1 MSDYINTEPLQEMFV
16 FETAQLIEQL
26 EQIILYGEKK
36 NGLES
41 QIDEIFR
48 IMHTIKGSSAMMC
61 FNNIS
66 LLAHSVE
73 DLFFYLREYKPQQ
86 VDYMY
91 LTDIMLKVIDFIG
104 NEVVKIKN
112 KEDSDEDPSNI
123 IHLLADFLSDLKTV
137 RPEDETEINRCII
150 EAGHPQNDP
159 DAHSYAYKAV
169 VTFEDDCEMESMRA
183 FAVIHALQQ
192 VAYGISHFPEEISDN
207 DSCNKRIRDK
217 GLTVRFSSWLPES
230 EVRRLLEETMFL
242 RELTIECES
251 VLINPGNPE
260 EAEICLPDIE
270 GNSGD
275 KSSEEYIN
283 ADKLTNLSKQN
294 FISVNI
300 QKMNKLMDVVGE
312 LVISESMVTQN
323 PDLKGLELESFK
335 KAARHLKKITGELQ
349 DIVMSMRM
357 VPLSTTFQKMN
368 RIVRDMSRKLEKEI
382 VFEIIGE
389 ETEVDK
395 NIIEHISDP
404 LIHLI
409 RNAID
414 HGIETREERIS
425 GGKEEIG
432 KITLEAKNSGGDVW
446 IILKDDGKGLNRDK
460 IIRKAI
466 ENNILQKP
474 SSDMSDKE
482 IYSIILL
489 PGFSTKEEVTE
500 FSGRGVGMDVVK
512 KNIDKVGGTV
522 QIDSNAGT
530 GTTFS
535 IKIPLTLAIMDGMT
549 VRVGPATYTIPT
561 ISIRES
567 LKIDQKDVISDPD
580 KNEMIMIRGQ
590 CYPILRLH
598 KIFNVR
604 AGTTKLEEGI
614 LILVESENE
623 SVCVFVDNLVGE
635 QQVVVKALPQ
645 YIKQVQGISG
655 CTLLG
660 DGSIS
665 LIIDI
670 ASLINSKR

>member
-1 MSDYINTEPLQEMFV
+1 MSDYINTEPMQEMFV

-26 EQIILYGEKK
+26 EQIILYSEKK

-41 QIDEIFR
+41 QINEIFR

-73 DLFFYLREYKPQQ
+73 DVFFYLRENKPPK

-91 LTDIMLKVIDFIG
+91 LTDMVLKVIDFIG
-104 NEVVKIKN
+104 SEVAKIKN
-112 KEDSDEDPSNI
+112 KEESYEDPSNI
-123 IHLLADFLSDLKTV
+123 IHLLTNFLSNLKTV
-137 RPEDETEINRCII
+137 RPGEEINRSAP
-150 EAGHPQNDP
+150 EAGKF
-159 DAHSYAYKAV
+159 HSTPCVRNYAYKAV
-169 VTFEDDCEMESMRA
+169 ITFEEDCEMESMRS

-192 VAYGISHFPEEISDN
+192 VAYGITHCPEEISDE
-207 DSCNKRIRDK
+207 DSCNKEIRAK
-217 GLTVRFSSWLPES
+217 GLTVQFHCRLPES
-230 EVRRLLEETMFL
+230 EIRQLLEETMFL
-242 RELTIECES
+242 RELTIECEPLYGDYENS
-251 VLINPGNPE
+251 E

-270 GNSGD
+270 ADSSGKNSGL
-275 KSSEEYIN
+275 
-283 ADKLTNLSKQN
+283 ANLSKQN

-300 QKMNKLMDVVGE
+300 HKMNKLMDVVGE

-335 KAARHLKKITGELQ
+335 KAARHLRKITGELQ

-368 RIVRDMSRKLEKEI
+368 RIVRDMSKKLEKDI
-382 VFEIIGE
+382 VFEITGE

-425 GGKEEIG
+425 VGKGEMG

-446 IILKDDGKGLNRDK
+446 IILKDDGRGLDK
-460 IIRKAI
+460 DRIIRKAI
-466 ENNILQKP
+466 ENNILYQP
-474 SSDMSDKE
+474 ASDMTDKE

-512 KNIDKVGGTV
+512 KNIDKIGGTV
-522 QIDSNAGT
+522 QIDSNPGT

-549 VRVGPATYTIPT
+549 VRVGLATYTIPT
-561 ISIRES
+561 VSIRES
-567 LKIDQKDVISDPD
+567 LKIRQNDVISDPD

-598 KIFNVR
+598 KIFNVK
-604 AGTTKLEEGI
+604 AGTGKLEEGI

-623 SVCVFVDNLVGE
+623 SVCVFVDNLIGE

>member
-1 MSDYINTEPLQEMFV
+1 LSDYINTEPMQEIFV
-16 FETAQLIEQL
+16 FETSQLIEQL
-26 EQIILYGEKK
+26 EQIILYSEKK

-41 QIDEIFR
+41 QINEIFR

-73 DLFFYLREYKPQQ
+73 DVFFHLRENKPPQ

-104 NEVVKIKN
+104 SEVVRIKN
-112 KEDSDEDPSNI
+112 KEESYEDPSNI
-123 IHLLADFLSDLKTV
+123 IHLLTNFLSDLKTS
-137 RPEDETEINRCII
+137 RTGEETNRSAH
-150 EAGHPQNDP
+150 EAG
-159 DAHSYAYKAV
+159 DADNNPGVHNYAYKAV
-169 VTFEDDCEMESMRA
+169 ITFEEDCEMESMRA
-183 FAVIHALQQ
+183 FAVIHTLQQ
-192 VAYGISHFPEEISDN
+192 VAYGISHFPEEISDK
-207 DSCNKRIRDK
+207 DSCNKEIRAK
-217 GLTVRFSSWLPES
+217 GLTVRFCCRLPES
-230 EVRRLLEETMFL
+230 EVRQLLEETMFL
-242 RELTIECES
+242 RELTIECEPVHADRES
-251 VLINPGNPE
+251 SE
-260 EAEICLPDIE
+260 ETEICLPGMEEDST
-270 GNSGD
+270 GKNSG
-275 KSSEEYIN
+275 EPAE
-283 ADKLTNLSKQN
+283 ADKLANLSKQN

-323 PDLKGLELESFK
+323 PELKGLELEGFK

-368 RIVRDMSRKLEKEI
+368 RIVRDMSKKLEKDI
-382 VFEIIGE
+382 VFEITGE

-414 HGIETREERIS
+414 HGIETREERILA
-425 GGKEEIG
+425 GKGEIG

-446 IILKDDGKGLNRDK
+446 IILKDDGRGLDK
-460 IIRKAI
+460 EGIIRKAI
-466 ENNILQKP
+466 ENNILQRP
-474 SSDMSDKE
+474 ASDMADKE

-500 FSGRGVGMDVVK
+500 FSGRGVGMDVVQ

-522 QIDSNAGT
+522 QIDSNPGT

-561 ISIRES
+561 VSIRES
-567 LKIDQKDVISDPD
+567 LKIRQNDVICDPD

-598 KIFNVR
+598 KIFNVK
-604 AGTTKLEEGI
+604 AGTGKLEEGI

-623 SVCVFVDNLVGE
+623 SVCVFVDSLIGE

-670 ASLINSKR
+670 ASLIKSKR